1 MKHLLYTFAILLI
14 AASCSNEE
22 TEQVMG
28 QGKARLRFHVSTESP
43 VVITR
48 STPVPTVNQLY
59 VKIQNGTGAVVKQDS
74 LKTLQQNSPVFLE
87 AAEGGTE
94 YKVEVFSNELKD
106 AILDKPCF
114 FASETY
120 FLLPE
125 ETVLVE
131 LECCLQQ
138 FQVSF
143 NASDAFKKA
152 FRTDDKLQ
160 TGDTKFKLTVS
171 DANKRQ
177 VSYALADLN
186 KSAYFD
192 GAKNSSFIK
201 IHIVGTT
208 LEGFPVDYSETISPK
223 DGLLEKKDHLIIDL
237 QVSETKSMMLKATP
251 VE

>member
-1 MKHLLYTFAILLI
+1 M
-14 AASCSNEE
+14 
-22 TEQVMG
+22 
-28 QGKARLRFHVSTESP
+28 
-43 VVITR
+43 
-48 STPVPTVNQLY
+48 
-59 VKIQNGTGAVVKQDS
+59 
-74 LKTLQQNSPVFLE
+74 E
-87 AAEGGTE
+87 AADGFTE
-94 YKVEVFSNELKD
+94 YKVEVFSYELKD

-120 FLLPE
+120 SLLPE

-186 KSAYFD
+186 YSAYFD
-192 GAKNSSFIK
+192 
-201 IHIVGTT
+201 
-208 LEGFPVDYSETISPK
+208 
-223 DGLLEKKDHLIIDL
+223 
-237 QVSETKSMMLKATP
+237 
-251 VE
+251 

>member
-1 MKHLLYTFAILLI
+1 MKHLLYTLVILLI

-22 TEQVMG
+22 TEQMME
-28 QGKARLRFHVSTESP
+28 QGKARLQFQVSTESP

-48 STPVPTVNQLY
+48 STAVPTVNQLY
-59 VKIQNGTGAVVKQDS
+59 VKIQDGSGAIVKQDS
-74 LKTLQQNSPVFLE
+74 LKTLQQSSPVFLE

-94 YKVEVFSNELKD
+94 YKVEVYSNELKD

-114 FASETY
+114 FASKTY
-120 FLLPE
+120 SLLPE

-131 LECCLQQ
+131 LECSLQQ

-152 FRTDDKLQ
+152 FRADDKLQ
-160 TGDTKFKLTVS
+160 TGNTKFKLTVS
-171 DANKRQ
+171 DENKRQ
-177 VSYALADLN
+177 VSYALADLD

-192 GAKNSSFIK
+192 GAKTSSYIK
-201 IHIVGTT
+201 IHVEGTT
-208 LEGFPVDYSETISPK
+208 LEGFPVNYSETISPK
-223 DGLLEKKDHLIIDL
+223 DGKLEKKDHLIIDL
-237 QVSETKSMMLKATP
+237 QVSETKAMMLKAIP